1 MPFGNNFLKIFTVA
15 IDVNIASKYHLRQ
28 KQEQKNKR
36 NEALTSFLKL
46 CVQYV
51 YFRQNLAISE
61 RNLVE
66 ILLFAKEEIA

>member
-1 MPFGNNFLKIFTVA
+1 MFTVA
-15 IDVNIASKYHLRQ
+15 IDVNITSKSSKSSEAKKGTEKQ
-28 KQEQKNKR
+28 KEW
-36 NEALTSFLKL
+36 ALTSCLKL

-66 ILLFAKEEIA
+66 ILLFVKEEIA